1 MKRIIIFFFRLNF
14 STAFSSNAVSICQSV
29 GLVGIERLELS
40 IRYQVIYRKPP
51 TQTQKKKVVNALH
64 DRMTQTPYE
73 KPLTS
78 FDLGIKPEKWFEIDI
93 MGQGRK
99 ALETVNQKLG

>member
-1 MKRIIIFFFRLNF
+1 
-14 STAFSSNAVSICQSV
+14 
-29 GLVGIERLELS
+29 
-40 IRYQVIYRKPP
+40 
-51 TQTQKKKVVNALH
+51 
-64 DRMTQTPYE
+64 MTQTPYE